1 MYIWLCFFNKCFFVT
16 KCSVMPFLILLMNL
30 FAISNGQKKLE
41 AILLCKGRSES
52 AGEIDDANL
61 DSSIIKI
68 SEVIKE
74 KATNLEVQELLS
86 VEAANSLLLNLK
98 SQIEPLGICS
108 SQTSQWEEKS
118 AAVRLAN
125 KIQKYDRN
133 KRWRKKKRKRV
144 AEKLT
149 KERER
154 FDQADQ
160 EADEWRAREIAKDIA
175 RRKVENMKEI
185 AKVKANE
192 ERKKLESELEMVL
205 IVEKLQE
212 LRSIRIQK
220 LKKQGNFSSR
230 LLYCYS
236 DDEKSNLNIIDS
248 FLFISYDKF
257 FEHSVALF
265 ERTDH

>member
-1 MYIWLCFFNKCFFVT
+1 MHMNSMQYQPPPRAPPPPWFPV
-16 KCSVMPFLILLMNL
+16 VQPDPLLNSSFWKAENVHNHLKKLEDTIDLAKAM
-30 FAISNGQKKLE
+30 QKELE
-41 AILLCKGRSES
+41 AILLCKQSRES
-52 AGEIDDANL
+52 AGEIDNANP
-61 DSSIIKI
+61 DSSVIKI
-68 SEVIKE
+68 SQVIKE
-74 KATNLEVQELLS
+74 KSTNLEVQELLS

-98 SQIEPLGICS
+98 CQIEPLGIFS
-108 SQTSQWEEKS
+108 SETSQWEEKS

-133 KRWRKKKRKRV
+133 KRWRRKKRKRV

-212 LRSIRIQK
+212 LRSIRIEK
-220 LKKQGNFSSR
+220 LKKQ
-230 LLYCYS
+230 
-236 DDEKSNLNIIDS
+236 
-248 FLFISYDKF
+248 
-257 FEHSVALF
+257 
-265 ERTDH
+265 